1 MPPAKMRPRDA
12 GVVVSGDPAVVSQ
25 YFRLATRV
33 ATFFLCVGLL
43 AGCASGGHAPSSLP
57 DADPV
62 AASVGRP
69 EYRIGPSDLLAVTV
83 FQVKDLDREVR
94 VNNAG
99 EVTLP
104 LIGNV
109 PAAGRTVHEFE
120 AQVAAKFQE
129 RFLQDPQVTVFVKE
143 FASQRVTVGG
153 SVDKPGIFP
162 ITSRMTLLQS
172 IALAGGLDEVASKHN
187 VFVFRTAGGQRVFA
201 RFDVAQIEAGAMPD
215 PELSGEDVVVV
226 DTAGGKV
233 ALYNLIK
240 LAPFVAVWRA
250 YR

>member
-1 MPPAKMRPRDA
+1 MRPRDA

-43 AGCASGGHAPSSLP
+43 AGCATGNAPSSLP

-62 AASVGRP
+62 AASVGRA

-120 AQVAAKFQE
+120 SQIAAKFQE

-162 ITSRMTLLQS
+162 ITSSMTLLQS
-172 IALAGGLDEVASKHN
+172 IALAGGLDEVASKRN
-187 VFVFRTAGGQRVFA
+187 VFVFRTSGGQRVYA
-201 RFDVAQIEAGAMPD
+201 RFDVAQIESGAMPD

-226 DTAGGKV
+226 DTATGKI
-233 ALYNLIK
+233 ALFNLIK
-240 LAPFVAVWRA
+240 MAPFVAVWRS